1 VKKTPAAHVNDF
13 SKVSP
18 LSEFGNPRQP
28 SQPTPRQQVRKKL
41 RARELVLGINPE
53 FAAPGLTEF
62 CARMGAE
69 LIFIDC
75 EHGGPDMET
84 VCDMIRAA
92 HVAGAAAVVRPWSR
106 DSGVLRRFI
115 DAGID
120 GFIAPDIES
129 AAQVQAIAKLVADC
143 DPPDAANFLLI
154 TLIESTAGCAQLG
167 EILATGLVDA
177 VLVGSGDLAVSMGIS
192 RRTDHPDVKAAT
204 LAVLRQARA
213 AGISAGAPLNRYGVK
228 PTVDEGGNLVMFFV
242 RDLLRDGLAAG
253 CAALQ
258 SAR

>member
-1 VKKTPAAHVNDF
+1 MNDF

-18 LSEFGNPRQP
+18 LSEFGKPRKLSQPSPRQL
-28 SQPTPRQQVRKKL
+28 VRKKL

-53 FAAPGLTEF
+53 FAAPGLAEF

-84 VCDMIRAA
+84 VSDMIRAA
-92 HVAGAAAVVRPWSR
+92 HVAGAAAVVRPWTR

-120 GFIAPDIES
+120 GFIAPDIET
-129 AAQVQAIAKLVADC
+129 AAEVRALAKLIADC

-154 TLIESTAGCAQLG
+154 TLIESTSACAQLG

-177 VLVGSGDLAVSMGIS
+177 VLVGSGDLAVSMGIP
-192 RRTDHPDVKAAT
+192 RRADHPDVREAT

-213 AGISAGAPLNRYGVK
+213 AGVSAGAPLNRYGVK
-228 PTVDEGGNLVMFFV
+228 PTVDEGGNLVMFFA

-253 CAALQ
+253 CAELQ
-258 SAR
+258 PAR